1 MDIKKK
7 EIIEKAICFVKENLG
22 EDSAGHDWYHTERV
36 WKMGRYLAPQEGG
49 DDYIIQLGTLLHDI
63 DDYKVKA
70 DKPSKLRTWLWQN
83 DVDSGVIQTI
93 CCIIDYM
100 SYHSENCNHSI
111 RKTLEFQIIQ
121 DADRL
126 DSLGAVGISRVFAY
140 GGKKGRPIH
149 DPSIPPN
156 NDMDMKTYQSY
167 LGTSINHFYEKLL
180 KLEKLMNTEL
190 AQQIAKART
199 EYMRLFLDEFD
210 REWKLT
216 DFV

>member
-1 MDIKKK
+1 M
-7 EIIEKAICFVKENLG
+7 EVK
-22 EDSAGHDWYHTERV
+22 R
-36 WKMGRYLAPQEGG
+36 G
-49 DDYIIQLGTLLHDI
+49 DRFT
-63 DDYKVKA
+63 
-70 DKPSKLRTWLWQN
+70 
-83 DVDSGVIQTI
+83 
-93 CCIIDYM
+93 
-100 SYHSENCNHSI
+100 
-111 RKTLEFQIIQ
+111 
-121 DADRL
+121 
-126 DSLGAVGISRVFAY
+126 
-140 GGKKGRPIH
+140 
-149 DPSIPPN
+149 IPPN